1 MPKKVLK
8 QNNQECKKKKKKYN
22 PLTKKDV
29 RKKEDLKPQSQP
41 GPAAG

>member
-8 QNNQECKKKKKKYN
+8 QNNQECKKKKKYN